1 MAEDQL
7 LIGVSDGE
15 LDPRRFRSS
24 VLTNK
29 VGGQPDWPPV
39 LAPRSPTC
47 GCCGSPLALVVQ
59 VYCPLQGSSF
69 HRILHL
75 FGCCRPGCSGQQA
88 GWTALRSQW
97 VEAPCQP
104 PPPQGALPSATDWC
118 ESADDWGMEEG
129 GGAEELQDGGL
140 RTEVG
145 RPVSQMDVSSGLE
158 RLSLVEP
165 KDVPVYRPLFISVLE
180 ESELGGEDDELE
192 HAQQLLREYERRE
205 GVAVR
210 GSDEGGGEEKYEKT
224 KARHGD
230 HVFSRFMKTIS
241 TCPQQILRYQRHGT
255 PLFISKPPPSLSRL
269 IPACGSCGEPRVFEL
284 QLMPALVSLLQRT
297 DGGAEDQL
305 EFGTVLIYSCRASCW
320 TVGSESPVEEFCWVQ
335 SDPDQHLFK

>member
-1 MAEDQL
+1 MRLFPVRQKLFSACVRFLLSYMAEDQL

-140 RTEVG
+140 RTEG
-145 RPVSQMDVSSGLE
+145 
-158 RLSLVEP
+158 
-165 KDVPVYRPLFISVLE
+165 
-180 ESELGGEDDELE
+180 
-192 HAQQLLREYERRE
+192 
-205 GVAVR
+205 
-210 GSDEGGGEEKYEKT
+210 GSD
-224 KARHGD
+224 R
-230 HVFSRFMKTIS
+230 
-241 TCPQQILRYQRHGT
+241 
-255 PLFISKPPPSLSRL
+255 RL
-269 IPACGSCGEPRVFEL
+269 VLKCSHPFCFW
-284 QLMPALVSLLQRT
+284 T
-297 DGGAEDQL
+297 D
-305 EFGTVLIYSCRASCW
+305 F
-320 TVGSESPVEEFCWVQ
+320 
-335 SDPDQHLFK
+335 